1 MSLDVRLRAALK
13 DRGRKSVELAR
24 ATGVAPSTVGD
35 WLSGKAKTMVVENA
49 VKVCDYLEVTQDWL
63 FFGKGTMDDARS
75 LSHKR
80 KQAQQILAE
89 LPEYA
94 MGEAFK
100 RLSELQSFLEVVKK
114 NSDPDNQ

>member
-1 MSLDVRLRAALK
+1 MSLKVRLKAALK
-13 DRGRKSVELAR
+13 DRERKSVDLAR
-24 ATGVAPSTVGD
+24 ATGVAPGTVGD

-63 FFGKGTMDDARS
+63 FFGKGTMDDART

-80 KQAQQILAE
+80 KQVQQVLAD

-94 MGEAFK
+94 MGEAYK
-100 RLSELQSFLEVVKK
+100 RLLDLQSFMEIVKK
-114 NSDPDNQ
+114 NTNPDN